1 MNEEKIYQFNEYV
14 LSYDK
19 GLGDRSCLTI
29 SKAQNDSLYVMASLC
44 DGSADVISEM
54 LDSLQSEINKLKE
67 INEEHRKINGDLRKE
82 NQKLVKVIED
92 IDKYIHIFKIE
103 DIGEKTML
111 ILNDI
116 LLIKNGLGKDVVRL
130 NKLTELKG
138 GNND

>member
-67 INEEHRKINGDLRKE
+67 TNEEHRKINGDLRKE
-82 NQKLVKVIED
+82 NQKLIKVFDELEE
-92 IDKYIHIFKIE
+92 Y
-103 DIGEKTML
+103 
-111 ILNDI
+111 ILNHYIVGHAVQNASLDDI
-116 LLIKNGLGKDVVRL
+116 L

-138 GNND
+138 GNNERV